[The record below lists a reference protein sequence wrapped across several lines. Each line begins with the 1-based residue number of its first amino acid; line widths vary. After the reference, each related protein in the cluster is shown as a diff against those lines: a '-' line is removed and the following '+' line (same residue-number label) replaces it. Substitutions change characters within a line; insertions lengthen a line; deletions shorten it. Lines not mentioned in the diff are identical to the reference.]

1 MTQQNEHKFALCIR
15 VDECDDL
22 ELRKVYQVISDKR
35 AEKDGF
41 LRIVDESGE
50 DYLYPVT
57 YFVLVSLP
65 VKAQQALATAV

>member
-1 MTQQNEHKFALCIR
+1 MAQQNEHIFALCIR

-22 ELRKVYQVISDKR
+22 ELRKVYQVVSDKR

-50 DYLYPVT
+50 EYLYPIT
-57 YFVLVSLP
+57 QIVLVSLP

>member
-1 MTQQNEHKFALCIR
+1 MTQQNEQKFALCIR

-22 ELRKVYQVISDKR
+22 ELRKIYQVISDKR

-57 YFVLVSLP
+57 YFVLISLP
-65 VKAQQALATAV
+65 VKAQRALATAV